1 MYSLC
6 ERVGWKSVVT
16 DWANRPFGPHSHQSL
31 TPLADLRSQSP
42 AKMIPQVLYGSL
54 VSTWSTA
61 GNFRAE
67 FPMMNA
73 IEDVGSTLISTIH
86 SMSWSSATEKISLSA
101 RLLSIG
107 VSITS
112 MRRQGNGLNMMIFL
126 PLSPTANSDSLCAP
140 VALLATTVKFGRL
153 ICTSVPSSTPTNTK
167 AGFPAGSTTAR
178 PLAPPFLDPSMRTI
192 SPTVSFTSSQLVV
205 FMEMATREAAPAPQ
219 EARSILCWVLYTMYW
234 IPPQASGIRSVSDF
248 RVKARLPW
256 PEAEMAT
263 TAEGLAVE
271 ATKASPS
278 PSHTIFPCSDDQ
290 PPVRADGKTSS
301 PICPWRGWFMDEL
314 QNALTRACA
323 RSPDPRIPLF
333 GGTAQQFIELTG

>member
-140 VALLATTVKFGRL
+140 VALFATTVRFGRL
-153 ICTSVPSSTPTNTK
+153 ICTSVPPVTPTNK
-167 AGFPAGSTTAR
+167 KWGFPAGSTNAS
-178 PLAPPFLDPSMRTI
+178 PLGPLIAGPSMSTI
-192 SPTVSFTSSQLVV
+192 SRTVKLRLPSFWVTTDIGIS
-205 FMEMATREAAPAPQ
+205 EAAPAPQ
-219 EARSILCWVLYTMYW
+219 EPINIL
-234 IPPQASGIRSVSDF
+234 
-248 RVKARLPW
+248 
-256 PEAEMAT
+256 
-263 TAEGLAVE
+263 
-271 ATKASPS
+271 
-278 PSHTIFPCSDDQ
+278 
-290 PPVRADGKTSS
+290 
-301 PICPWRGWFMDEL
+301 
-314 QNALTRACA
+314 
-323 RSPDPRIPLF
+323 
-333 GGTAQQFIELTG
+333 